1 MKATQVLTLMA
12 VAAICEMYG
21 CKMEPD
27 IASQRDMGFNRQERS
42 GEVEAERSGPPAEDT
57 TTPASVHQ
65 REAADALASGK
76 GQTSA
81 QATTP
86 PGPG

>member
-1 MKATQVLTLMA
+1 MRATRVLTLIA
-12 VAAICEMYG
+12 VTAICEIYG

-27 IASQRDMGFNRQERS
+27 IASQRDMGFNRAERS
-42 GEVEAERSGPPAEDT
+42 GEVMAERSGPPTEDT

-76 GQTSA
+76 REANTRAS
-81 QATTP
+81 TP